1 MGKYLKLNIV
11 LPVLFLMAAMLFT
24 IVQPAY
30 ADFDAQAQAQGVL
43 KFVALIILIAA
54 AVGAL
59 TMLTRGLIVQ
69 AIVLV
74 IGASLLY
81 FLLADT
87 SAIQNIG
94 SGLNSLIFGGGGE

>member
-1 MGKYLKLNIV
+1 MQKYLRVDIM
-11 LPVLFLMAAMLFT
+11 LPALFLVAAILFAA
-24 IVQPAY
+24 VQPAH
-30 ADFDAQAQAQGVL
+30 AAFDPQTQAQGVL
-43 KFVALIILIAA
+43 KFIALIILIAA

-87 SAIQNIG
+87 SAILNIG
-94 SGLNSLIFGGGGE
+94 SGLNSLIFGK